1 METKNK
7 DTAFWIFSAV
17 LWLCAIAIWLVAVD
31 RDLPNYGMRLLYK
44 STWALLAGVMLE
56 WIVAAACI
64 RERRGKDLRVV
75 VLIALTMASVFLLP
89 FGLAKWVWRPSYP
102 EYQYVV
108 NPLWFYSE
116 NLLLSLLIHASPFLV
131 VAIGHYSA
139 SIGDAPVDFKP
150 MDSMPE
156 PVFKRKE
163 SWLDH
168 VWDGTA
174 GTFDYYGMHG
184 EFDRNDESRRMSEE
198 IQQFHQAHPDA
209 DLSEHFFWDDILDA
223 KTDGY
228 LDEDS

>member
-7 DTAFWIFSAV
+7 DTEFWV
-17 LWLCAIAIWLVAVD
+17 LSLILWWILIVIWAVAVD
-31 RDLPNYGMRLLYK
+31 RSLPNHGMRLLYK
-44 STWALLAGVMLE
+44 STWVLFVGAIVEWFVVML
-56 WIVAAACI
+56 CI
-64 RERRGKDLRVV
+64 REKRGKDPRV
-75 VLIALTMASVFLLP
+75 IALIVLSVASLFLLP
-89 FGLAKWVWRPSYP
+89 FGLAQWTWQSYP
-102 EYQYVV
+102 KQYMV
-108 NPLWFYSE
+108 NYSWDYLE
-116 NLLLSLLIHASPFLV
+116 NFSLSLLIHTLPYTSIVFLLFPSLSQGPTP
-131 VAIGHYSA
+131 A
-139 SIGDAPVDFKP
+139 DFKP